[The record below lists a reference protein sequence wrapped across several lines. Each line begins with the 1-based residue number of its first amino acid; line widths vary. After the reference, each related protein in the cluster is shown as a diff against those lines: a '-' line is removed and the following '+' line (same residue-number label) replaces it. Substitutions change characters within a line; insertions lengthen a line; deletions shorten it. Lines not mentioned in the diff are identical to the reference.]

1 MVVVSMFTSLME
13 LVSRFNTLR
22 TLLSMGFMSMT
33 VSLRVTL
40 WLEALRP
47 IMGLDQWLMVTRS
60 RFLDRV
66 ISGLITIRF
75 LIVLMDLLTLL
86 WAPPPLLSQTI
97 SSPTT
102 MRYDLNHIWMI
113 DWEFGFCSSKL
124 IRECVY

>member
-1 MVVVSMFTSLME
+1 
-13 LVSRFNTLR
+13 
-22 TLLSMGFMSMT
+22 MT

-86 WAPPPLLSQTI
+86 
-97 SSPTT
+97 
-102 MRYDLNHIWMI
+102 
-113 DWEFGFCSSKL
+113 
-124 IRECVY
+124 